1 MPPRCGN
8 VRLRLRL
15 ALHACAYCYFTDCD
29 LNDVAVVIHLHE
41 LARVFGRP
49 ACGRNGRRLE
59 WPTKI

>member
-1 MPPRCGN
+1 MADYGGPQSEWISITGSKVGR
-8 VRLRLRL
+8 
-15 ALHACAYCYFTDCD
+15 D

-59 WPTKI
+59 WLTKI